1 MSSIQLIGVV
11 DLKGGRAVRAC
22 GGMRETYAPLETTAN
37 IAIEGDP
44 LALARVYVNTFGL
57 DAVYAADLDAIGG
70 GEIDDKALAR
80 LAGIAPL
87 WVDAGISS
95 PERAR
100 RVIALGAAKA
110 IVGLETLSS
119 FEALSAICTAV
130 GTDRTAFSLDLR
142 AGVPITN
149 LRHAPAEEI
158 VVRAVDAGAG
168 VVIVIDLARVGRAT
182 GPDFELLTRVR
193 GAVPDTPLF
202 AGGGVRGPADL
213 VRLAEAGC
221 TGALV
226 ASALHDGA
234 LSVTR

>member
-1 MSSIQLIGVV
+1 MQLIGVV
-11 DLKGGRAVRAC
+11 DLKGGRAVRAR
-22 GGMRETYAPLETTAN
+22 GGMRETYAPLETTAE
-37 IAIEGDP
+37 IAIAGDP
-44 LALARVYVNTFGL
+44 LALARAYVNAFGL
-57 DAVYAADLDAIGG
+57 DTIYAADLDAIVG
-70 GEIDDKALAR
+70 GEIDDQALAG
-80 LAGIAPL
+80 LAAIAPL
-87 WVDAGISS
+87 WVDAGIAA
-95 PERAR
+95 PERAH

-119 FEALSAICTAV
+119 FEALSAICTAI
-130 GTDRTAFSLDLR
+130 GADRTAFSLDLR
-142 AGVPITN
+142 AGVPVTN

-158 VVRAVDAGAG
+158 AARAVDAGTG

-182 GPDFELLTRVR
+182 GPDFELLARVR
-193 GAVPDTPLF
+193 AAVPDTPLF
-202 AGGGVRGPADL
+202 AGGGIRGTADL

>member
-1 MSSIQLIGVV
+1 MQLIGVV
-11 DLKGGRAVRAC
+11 DLKTGRAVRAC
-22 GGMRETYAPLETTAN
+22 GGMRETYAPLGMTGG
-37 IAIEGDP
+37 IAINGDP
-44 LALARVYVNTFGL
+44 LALARAYVNAFGL
-57 DAVYAADLDAIGG
+57 NTLYAADLDAIGG
-70 GEIDDKALAR
+70 GEIDDEALAGI
-80 LAGIAPL
+80 AGIAPL
-87 WVDAGISS
+87 WVDAGITS
-95 PERAR
+95 PDRAR
-100 RVIALGAAKA
+100 RLVTLGAAKA

-119 FEALSAICTAV
+119 FEALSAICAAV
-130 GTDRTAFSLDLR
+130 GADRTAFSLDLR
-142 AGVPITN
+142 AGVPITT

-158 VVRAVDAGAG
+158 AARAVEAGAG

-193 GAVPDTPLF
+193 AAVPDTPLF

>member
-1 MSSIQLIGVV
+1 MQLIGVV
-11 DLKGGRAVRAC
+11 DLKEGRAVRAC
-22 GGMRETYAPLETTAN
+22 GGMRETYAPLGMTAG
-37 IAIEGDP
+37 IAINGDP
-44 LALARVYVNTFGL
+44 LALARVYVNGFGL
-57 DAVYAADLDAIGG
+57 DTVYAADLDAISG
-70 GEIDDKALAR
+70 GEIDDETLAALA
-80 LAGIAPL
+80 AITPL
-87 WVDAGISS
+87 WVDAGIAS

-119 FEALSAICTAV
+119 FGALSAICAAI

-149 LRHAPAEEI
+149 LRDASAEEI
-158 VVRAVDAGAG
+158 AARAVDAGTD
-168 VVIVIDLARVGRAT
+168 VMIVIDLARVGGAT
-182 GPDFELLTRVR
+182 GPDFELLARVR
-193 GAVPDTPLF
+193 AAVRDTPLF

-213 VRLAEAGC
+213 VRLAEAGYS
-221 TGALV
+221 GALV

>member
-1 MSSIQLIGVV
+1 VSSIELIGVV

-22 GGMRETYAPLETTAN
+22 GGMRETYAPLGMTAG
-37 IAIEGDP
+37 IAINGDP
-44 LALARVYVNTFGL
+44 LALARAYVNAFGL
-57 DAVYAADLDAIGG
+57 DTLYAADLDAIGG
-70 GEIDDKALAR
+70 GEIDDEPLAG

-87 WVDAGISS
+87 WVDAGIAS
-95 PERAR
+95 PESAR

-119 FEALSAICTAV
+119 FEALSAICAAI

-142 AGVPITN
+142 AGVPITKP
-149 LRHAPAEEI
+149 RHRPAEEI
-158 VVRAVDAGAG
+158 AARAVDAGTG
-168 VVIVIDLARVGRAT
+168 VMIVIDLARVGSAT
-182 GPDFELLTRVR
+182 GPDFELLARVR
-193 GAVPDTPLF
+193 AAVPDTPLF

-213 VRLAEAGC
+213 ARLAEVGC

-226 ASALHDGA
+226 ASALHDGV

>member
-1 MSSIQLIGVV
+1 M
-11 DLKGGRAVRAC
+11 RAR
-22 GGMRETYAPLETTAN
+22 GGMRESYAPLEATAN

-57 DAVYAADLDAIGG
+57 DTVYAADLDAIGG
-70 GEIDDKALAR
+70 GQIDDEAIAGLA
-80 LAGIAPL
+80 AIAPL
-87 WVDAGISS
+87 WVDAGIAA

-119 FEALSAICTAV
+119 FEVLSAICTAI
-130 GTDRTAFSLDLR
+130 GADRTAFSLDLR

-149 LRHAPAEEI
+149 LRDAPADEFAA
-158 VVRAVDAGAG
+158 RAVDAGTG
-168 VVIVIDLARVGRAT
+168 VVIVIDLARVGGAT
-182 GPDFELLTRVR
+182 GPDFKLLSRVR
-193 GAVPDTPLF
+193 AAVPHTPLF
-202 AGGGVRGPADL
+202 AGGGVRGRADL
-213 VRLAEAGC
+213 VRLAEAGI